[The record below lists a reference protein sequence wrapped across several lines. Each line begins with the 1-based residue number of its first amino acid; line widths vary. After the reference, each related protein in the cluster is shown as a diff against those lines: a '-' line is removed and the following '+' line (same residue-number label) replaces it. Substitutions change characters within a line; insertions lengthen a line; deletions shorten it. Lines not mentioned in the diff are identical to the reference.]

1 MRSPGVMVRE
11 EFGKA
16 LEAIEEPF
24 RGKFRQPGEQEK
36 ELSELDSTLFV
47 GLLGLQHL
55 KEENEMSETSGQ
67 RDSNLES
74 DVDDLLQFDD
84 HRSDCRIGLRR
95 EKLGRSVDVVTVVV
109 RERCHQA
116 LSRSFRHLVLVGY
129 RSERR
134 SGVV

>member
-1 MRSPGVMVRE
+1 MVRE
-11 EFGKA
+11 ELGKA
-16 LEAIEEPF
+16 LEVIEEPF
-24 RGKFRQPGEQEK
+24 RGKFRQPGQSEE
-36 ELSELDSTLFV
+36 ELSELDLTVF

-116 LSRSFRHLVLVGY
+116 LSRSFRHLILVGY
-129 RSERR
+129 PSERR